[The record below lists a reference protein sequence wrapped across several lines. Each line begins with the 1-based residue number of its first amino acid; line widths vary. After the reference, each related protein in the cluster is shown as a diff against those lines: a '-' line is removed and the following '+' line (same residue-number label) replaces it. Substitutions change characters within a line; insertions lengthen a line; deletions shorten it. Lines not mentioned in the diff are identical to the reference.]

1 MTCFIG
7 VSMSKN
13 QENYVKIKE
22 IQLNPRFC
30 LQEIF
35 DNLINQGV
43 TVSWMDDN
51 ELDKDN
57 IFEIEIDD

>member
-1 MTCFIG
+1 
-7 VSMSKN
+7 MSKN

-30 LQEIF
+30 SQEMF
-35 DNLINQGV
+35 ENLINQGV

-51 ELDKDN
+51 EPDKDN
-57 IFEIEIDD
+57 IFEIEVDDL